1 MSELFGPQMVMLI
14 GQVGIW
20 QILLIVLA
28 VVLLFGAGKIPRLMR
43 DMGQGINAFKSG
55 LKESKSDDAE
65 GEDEDG
71 EVEKPKALEDDP
83 KTEPTKARR
92 KTTKATQN

>member
-28 VVLLFGAGKIPRLMR
+28 VVLLFGAGKIPRLMK

-55 LKESKSDDAE
+55 LKEGKSDDDDE
-65 GEDEDG
+65 GEDDT
-71 EVEKPKALEDDP
+71 VDTPKALEDDA

-92 KTTKATQN
+92 KTKATQD